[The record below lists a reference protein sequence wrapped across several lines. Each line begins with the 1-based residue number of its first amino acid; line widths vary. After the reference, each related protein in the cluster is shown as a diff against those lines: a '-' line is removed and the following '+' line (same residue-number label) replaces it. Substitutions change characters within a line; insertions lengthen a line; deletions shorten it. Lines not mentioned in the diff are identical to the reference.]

1 MLNSFTLAIIHKK
14 IQGSTMLDMEDK
26 IKIFK
31 ALGNETRFKIFK
43 NIFTGGY
50 ACSIDESQPKDDM
63 IAQATCVTSI
73 AEHFD
78 FALPTISRHLKE
90 LKDAKIIT
98 MTKSKNKIYIEPN
111 IETMKEIAE
120 CFKVLVE
127 EYEKGVVFQFDNT
140 K

>member
-1 MLNSFTLAIIHKK
+1 
-14 IQGSTMLDMEDK
+14 MLDMDDK

-50 ACSIDESQPKDDM
+50 ACSIDDSQPKDDL

-73 AEHFD
+73 AEQFD

-90 LKDAKIIT
+90 LKDAQIIT
-98 MTKSKNKIYIEPN
+98 MTKRKNKIYIEPN
-111 IETMKEIAE
+111 IEIMKEISE
-120 CFKVLVE
+120 CFTKLVE
-127 EYEKGVVFQFDNT
+127 EYEEGVVYQFDNT
-140 K
+140 KR

>member
-1 MLNSFTLAIIHKK
+1 MLN
-14 IQGSTMLDMEDK
+14 MNDK

-43 NIFTGGY
+43 TLFTGGY
-50 ACSIDESQPKDDM
+50 ACSIDDSKPKDDI

-73 AEHFD
+73 AEQFN

-90 LKDAKIIT
+90 MKDAQIIT

-111 IETMKEIAE
+111 VETMKEIAG
-120 CFKVLVE
+120 CFGTLLK
-127 EYEKGVVFQFDNT
+127 EYETGVVYQYDNT

>member
-1 MLNSFTLAIIHKK
+1 MLE
-14 IQGSTMLDMEDK
+14 MEDK
-26 IKIFK
+26 VRIFK
-31 ALGNETRFKIFK
+31 ALGHETRFKIFK

-50 ACSIDESQPKDDM
+50 ACSIDDTKPKEDI

-73 AEHFD
+73 AEQFD

-98 MTKSKNKIYIEPN
+98 MKKSKNKIYIEPN
-111 IETMKEIAE
+111 IETMKEISE
-120 CFKVLVE
+120 CFTTLVK
-127 EYEKGVVFQFDNT
+127 EYEEGVVYQFDNT

>member
-1 MLNSFTLAIIHKK
+1 M
-14 IQGSTMLDMEDK
+14 QEK

-31 ALGNETRFKIFK
+31 ALGHETRFKIFK

-50 ACSIDESQPKDDM
+50 ACSIDEKQPSDDL

-73 AEHFD
+73 AEEFD

-98 MTKSKNKIYIEPN
+98 MTKNKNKIFIEPN
-111 IETMKEIAE
+111 IETIKEIAG
-120 CFKVLVE
+120 CFKELVE
-127 EYEKGVVFQFDNT
+127 TFESGVTYQFDNT

>member
-1 MLNSFTLAIIHKK
+1 MLE
-14 IQGSTMLDMEDK
+14 MDDK

-43 NIFTGGY
+43 SIFTGGY
-50 ACSIDESQPKDDM
+50 ACSIDDSQPKDDI
-63 IAQATCVTSI
+63 IAQASCVTSI
-73 AEHFD
+73 ADQFD

-90 LKDAKIIT
+90 MKDANIIT
-98 MTKSKNKIYIEPN
+98 MKKNKNKIYIEPN

-120 CFKVLVE
+120 CFTTLVQD
-127 EYEKGVVFQFDNT
+127 YEKGVVYQFDNT